1 MKRLFLLGIVS
12 TLVFLCVFAPAQ
24 LLGSLIGGVSNGRLG
39 LTSSQGSFWHGSA
52 NIYLNSMDTDSHI
65 VNTTQLNNT
74 SVNLG
79 PISWDIQPLQLLA
92 GRLSVNVNWNNS
104 GPFWVTLDTTRL
116 HIEHAAFHVP
126 AGIISAL
133 VPTLNAAQLGGQLS
147 IRCENFSF
155 TRTELLGQLDIDWN
169 QSSSPLS
176 IVNPLGSYHA
186 RIDGLGNA
194 VGIKLETQGD
204 SPLIMQGSGRWAA
217 SEGLHFDGTSE
228 ANPANKIQ
236 LQELLRVMGNETST
250 GSGRYQLK
258 F

>member
-1 MKRLFLLGIVS
+1 MKRLFLLGMIS
-12 TLVFLCVFAPAQ
+12 TLVFLFIYAPAQ
-24 LLGSLIGGVSNGRLG
+24 LLGSMLGELSNGRLG
-39 LTSSQGSFWHGSA
+39 LASSQGSFWHGNA
-52 NIYLNSMDTDSHI
+52 TIYLNSMDTDSTV
-65 VNTTQLNNT
+65 VNAAPLNNT
-74 SVNLG
+74 RVNLG
-79 PISWDIQPLQLLA
+79 PISWDMQPLQLLA

-104 GPFWVTLDTTRL
+104 GPFWVTLDTSRL
-116 HIEHAAFHVP
+116 HIEHAAFNLP
-126 AGIISAL
+126 ASLISGL

-147 IRCENFSF
+147 VRCENFSL

-176 IVNPLGSYHA
+176 MVNPLGSYRA

-217 SEGLHFDGTSE
+217 AEGLHFDGTSE

-236 LQELLRVMGNETST
+236 LQELLRVMGNETSA